1 MKKLNPKKSTNKK
14 KSKVLKIISA
24 VALSLVGVMLV
35 MFVSI
40 IFVPHYTT
48 KDGICVL
55 AYHGVVS
62 DEEKATKYKDHIY
75 TISVSQFESHMKYL
89 SDNGY
94 TTYFMDEI
102 EQYMNGEIDVP
113 EKAVAITFDDGFKN
127 FNTVVKPILEKYDL
141 KGTCFVLGKN
151 IINDNKA
158 FLKEEDIVNT
168 ENVQYFSHS
177 HNLHYNADTGIN
189 RKIIQELSY
198 DELMKD
204 FNMDYI
210 DDTYFAFPYGRR
222 ADGID
227 KVLKDAGV
235 VLAFDYNNF
244 RHLTRGSDRYALPR
258 YMMLSITPECYF
270 RWIVE

>member
-1 MKKLNPKKSTNKK
+1 MKKNAKNKK
-14 KSKVLKIISA
+14 ALVKKILAFTS
-24 VALSLVGVMLV
+24 LGLVGVLLI

-40 IFVPHYTT
+40 IFIPHVTT

-62 DEEKATKYKDHIY
+62 DEEKATKYKDNIY
-75 TISVSQFESHMKYL
+75 TISVSQFEGHMKYL

-102 EQYMNGEIDVP
+102 EQYMDGKLDVP
-113 EKAVAITFDDGFKN
+113 EKAVAITFDDGLKN
-127 FNTVVKPILEKYDL
+127 FNTVVKPILEKYNL
-141 KGTCFVLGKN
+141 KATCFVIGKHLLTDGPN
-151 IINDNKA
+151 T
-158 FLKEEDIVNT
+158 LKLDDIVNT

-177 HNLHYNADTGIN
+177 HNLHYGSGKGIN

-198 DELMKD
+198 DELMAD
-204 FNMDYI
+204 FNKDLI

-227 KVLKDAGV
+227 KVLEDAGV
-235 VLAFDYNNF
+235 SLAFDFNMF
-244 RHLTRGSDRYALPR
+244 RHVKPDDNRYALPR
-258 YMMLSITPECYF
+258 YMILCITPDIYF
-270 RWIVE
+270 KWIVQ

>member
-1 MKKLNPKKSTNKK
+1 MEKPIKNKSTNKK
-14 KSKVLKIISA
+14 KTKALKIMSA
-24 VALSLVGVMLV
+24 VALGLVGVLLI
-35 MFVSI
+35 MFISI
-40 IFVPHYTT
+40 IFVPHYAT

-89 SDNGY
+89 SENGY

-102 EQYMNGEIDVP
+102 EQYMDGEIDVP
-113 EKAVAITFDDGFKN
+113 EKAVALTFDDGLKN
-127 FNTVVKPILEKYDL
+127 FNTVVKPILEKYNL
-141 KGTCFVLGKN
+141 KGTCFVIGKHLTS
-151 IINDNKA
+151 DNKSM
-158 FLKEEDIVNT
+158 LKTEDIVNT

-177 HNLHYNADTGIN
+177 HNLHYGSGKGIN

-198 DELMKD
+198 DELMAD

-235 VLAFDYNNF
+235 VLAFDYNHF
-244 RHLTRGSDRYALPR
+244 KHVTRESDRYALSR

-270 RWIVE
+270 RWIVR